1 MKQGRCNTPLTHQPG
16 DTEET
21 VHLRWRQRRK
31 RSIAHASSAPQRG
44 QGHALFLSE
53 CHMSRV
59 TPNFLI
65 VKQLGVTRYII
76 TYVKSILIPVPCGF
90 MRGDGEA
97 RPLLEEIER
106 MGDQQPHFRAC
117 IKHPGQDLSQIC
129 PPMRQETR
137 IGMEFVVFGFPTGD
151 EIERRQLWRFP
162 DDVQR
167 LTCDSQRLGKGR
179 NGRSL
184 RGLGGLDLFGRGGLF
199 GRSGCSSCWGWSGR
213 PGRSFRLLHGWG
225 NFSFLWG
232 EGKYRGKNYFVW

>member
-31 RSIAHASSAPQRG
+31 RSIAHAFSAPQRG

-59 TPNFLI
+59 TPNRLI

-76 TYVKSILIPVPCGF
+76 TYVKSILMPVPRGF

-117 IKHPGQDLSQIC
+117 IEHPGKDLSQIRTFMRVRLKRGLLLEFRLGLRRARPLTAISRAGRRGPLPRSSSSRRAAASRSVFPAAASQMVHSR
-129 PPMRQETR
+129 PPWAL
-137 IGMEFVVFGFPTGD
+137 GS
-151 EIERRQLWRFP
+151 L
-162 DDVQR
+162 
-167 LTCDSQRLGKGR
+167 LTEMKARARCSGSPCYQSQRAGKSSCGVFIR
-179 NGRSL
+179 WK
-184 RGLGGLDLFGRGGLF
+184 GLGR
-199 GRSGCSSCWGWSGR
+199 
-213 PGRSFRLLHGWG
+213 FRHGIC
-225 NFSFLWG
+225 
-232 EGKYRGKNYFVW
+232 